1 MYILAQNKK
10 TIVEF
15 SRIEVSSNLTMKK
28 EEKYV
33 LIAHY
38 NTSANS
44 VSSSTIIGSY
54 PSEEAALKELR
65 SIFTA
70 LSAEQP
76 VYEVR

>member
-1 MYILAQNKK
+1 MYILTQNKK

-28 EEKYV
+28 DEKYV
-33 LIAHY
+33 LVAHY

-44 VSSSTIIGSY
+44 ISDSTIIGSY
-54 PSEEAALKELR
+54 PNEETALKELR
-65 SIFTA
+65 NIFVA

-76 VYEVR
+76 VYEVK